1 MRPGSE
7 RGHRVPGLSAGGLA
21 RRKQTLHCSLVFL
34 FCFVLFCS
42 VFLLECDFGVILF
55 VLQVICNP
63 YEYTY
68 IYILKKLSTCNL
80 FFFIVMQ
87 GNYYCAFSFGS

>member
-1 MRPGSE
+1 MLE
-7 RGHRVPGLSAGGLA
+7 DWEGGNKTFNAL
-21 RRKQTLHCSLVFL
+21 CFL
-34 FCFVLFCS
+34 NFFF
-42 VFLLECDFGVILF
+42 FLLECDFGVILF

-63 YEYTY
+63 YEYIY
-68 IYILKKLSTCNL
+68 IYIKKTSTCNLL

>member
-7 RGHRVPGLSAGGLA
+7 RGHRVPGPSAGGLG
-21 RRKQTLHCSLVFL
+21 RRKQNPFIALCS
-34 FCFVLFCS
+34 VLFCS
-42 VFLLECDFGVILF
+42 AFLLECDFGVILF

-63 YEYTY
+63 YEY
-68 IYILKKLSTCNL
+68 IYILKNL
-80 FFFIVMQ
+80 ARVIYFFFIVMQ